1 MESGIYIIK
10 STLDEHKYYI
20 GSTSNIYKRKNEH
33 WNRLKQGTH
42 FNSKMSNY
50 YNKYGEGCFE
60 YDIIELCNDDELI
73 EREQFYIDTLRPYF
87 NIRPYAHSNKGIKLS
102 DETKEKMSK
111 SHIKFFQNGGS
122 QWNEGIPCSEE
133 TKKKI
138 GETNKG
144 MKNMMGKHH
153 SEETKHKMSETRKGR
168 HHTEET
174 RRKISEALKKYKKTD
189 KHRMAIS
196 LAQMGNK
203 YNLGNK
209 LSDETKLKISNA
221 HKNLKK

>member
-1 MESGIYIIK
+1 
-10 STLDEHKYYI
+10 
-20 GSTSNIYKRKNEH
+20 
-33 WNRLKQGTH
+33 
-42 FNSKMSNY
+42 
-50 YNKYGEGCFE
+50 
-60 YDIIELCNDDELI
+60 
-73 EREQFYIDTLRPYF
+73 
-87 NIRPYAHSNKGIKLS
+87 
-102 DETKEKMSK
+102 MSK

-133 TKKKI
+133 AKKKI

-153 SEETKHKMSETRKGR
+153 SEESKHKMSETRKGG

-221 HKNLKK
+221 QKKT